1 MTQVTQEVR
10 EIILSTIS
18 HENYRVL
25 AEKLMDGVDRETIK
39 ASIGFDDTQI
49 DTMQNHIVKIAG
61 EQTLPVV
68 APEVVPAP
76 AGEVATGV
84 KTGVGQIIQ
93 ANVPVEE
100 VKEVVGSTGNDV
112 PMTQPEAG
120 QVNPNPAQPTTTAP
134 EASQPAND
142 ANTANV
148 ANTEELTA

>member
-49 DTMQNHIVKIAG
+49 DTMQNHITKIAE

-68 APEVVPAP
+68 AQEVVPSP
-76 AGEVATGV
+76 AGEVVTGAQA
-84 KTGVGQIIQ
+84 GMGQIQ
-93 ANVPVEE
+93 ANIPVEE

-112 PMTQPEAG
+112 PMTQPETVTAP
-120 QVNPNPAQPTTTAP
+120 VADVLNAP
-134 EASQPAND
+134 EASQPATD